1 MKIGLSTSVIQ
12 HGKTGVAQYVF
23 SLVKA
28 LLPYAQKHEFT
39 LFVLEDDLD
48 LFDFARYDMRLMPIS
63 EKFRPPVKDI
73 LWHHVEL
80 PRMARR
86 LGLDVLHIPSYRR
99 MIWQH
104 PCRLV
109 ATIHDLAPF
118 HVPNK
123 YDWRRMFYA
132 RTCVRRLVRR
142 QHEIIA
148 ISQTTA
154 HDINRFFQVP
164 LDSIN
169 VVYNGIDHD
178 HFNPGNRAE
187 ASRLVADRYG
197 LERPYF
203 IYVSRL
209 EHPAKNHVR
218 LITSFNTFK
227 ASCSLPWQLVFAGGD
242 WHGSEIIHAA
252 IRQSPFGTDIRSLGF
267 VPNEDIPLL
276 YRAAGACVYPS
287 LYEGFGLPPLEA
299 MACGCPVISSN
310 RGSLGEIVGD
320 AAIQLDPED
329 LKQWKLELTRIAAD
343 AALREQLRAKGLAH
357 AEQFDW
363 HKSAAGTLAVYQR
376 ALRQESG
383 YKLDRLPRKGQG
395 VPTAR
400 EEKPALLGR

>member
-28 LLPYAQKHEFT
+28 LLPYAHKHEFT
-39 LFVLEDDLD
+39 LFVLEQDAD
-48 LFDFARYDMRLMPIS
+48 LFEFARDDMRLVPVS
-63 EKFRPPVKDI
+63 EKFRPPIKDI
-73 LWHHVEL
+73 LWHQIEL
-80 PRMARR
+80 PRLARR
-86 LGLDVLHIPSYRR
+86 LNLDLLHIPSYRR

-118 HVPNK
+118 HVPHK

-148 ISQTTA
+148 ISHTTA
-154 HDINRFFQVP
+154 RDISHFFQIA

-169 VVYNGIDHD
+169 VVYNGIDHA
-178 HFNPGNRAE
+178 HFNAGDRSE
-187 ASRLVADRYG
+187 AQRLVSDRYG

-218 LITSFNTFK
+218 LVTAFNTFK
-227 ASCSLPWQLVFAGGD
+227 SSCSSPWQLVFAGGD

-252 IRQSPFGTDIRSLGF
+252 IRQSPFAGDIRSLGF
-267 VPNEDIPLL
+267 VPAEDIPLL

-299 MACGCPVISSN
+299 MACGCPVVSSN
-310 RGSLGEIVGD
+310 RGSLGEIVGE

-329 LKQWKLELTRIAAD
+329 LKAWKLALTRISSD
-343 AALREQLRAKGLAH
+343 ASLREQLRSKGLEH

-363 HKSAAGTLAVYQR
+363 RKSAAGTIAVYQR
-376 ALRQESG
+376 ALAHAPG
-383 YKLDRLPRKGQG
+383 YKLERLPRNTRPLQS
-395 VPTAR
+395 THQ
-400 EEKPALLGR
+400 EKPALLNH

>member
-1 MKIGLSTSVIQ
+1 MIAPGLMRVSLRAVAALFLERQ
-12 HGKTGVAQYVF
+12 H
-23 SLVKA
+23 
-28 LLPYAQKHEFT
+28 
-39 LFVLEDDLD
+39 LD
-48 LFDFARYDMRLMPIS
+48 
-63 EKFRPPVKDI
+63 RP
-73 LWHHVEL
+73 
-80 PRMARR
+80 RQRR
-86 LGLDVLHIPSYRR
+86 LTARNA
-99 MIWQH
+99 
-104 PCRLV
+104 V
-109 ATIHDLAPF
+109 ALAS
-118 HVPNK
+118 
-123 YDWRRMFYA
+123 D
-132 RTCVRRLVRR
+132 TGGI
-142 QHEIIA
+142 Q
-148 ISQTTA
+148 
-154 HDINRFFQVP
+154 

>member
-1 MKIGLSTSVIQ
+1 VKIGLSTSVIQ

-23 SLVKA
+23 SLAKA
-28 LLPYAQKHEFT
+28 LLPYAHKHEFT
-39 LFVLEDDLD
+39 FFVLEDDLD
-48 LFDFARYDMRLMPIS
+48 LFDFARYDMRLIPVP
-63 EKFRPPVKDI
+63 EKFRPPIKDI
-73 LWHHVEL
+73 LWHQIEL
-80 PRMARR
+80 PALARR
-86 LGLDVLHIPSYRR
+86 LGLDVLHVPSYRR

-104 PCRLV
+104 PCRMV

-118 HVPNK
+118 HVPHK
-123 YDWRRMFYA
+123 YDWPRMFYA

-154 HDINRFFQVP
+154 RDINRFFQVP
-164 LDSIN
+164 LDAIN
-169 VVYNGIDHD
+169 VVYNGIDHG

-227 ASCSLPWQLVFAGGD
+227 ASCSSPWQLVFAGGD
-242 WHGSEIIHAA
+242 WHGSEIVHAA
-252 IRQSPFGTDIRSLGF
+252 IRQSPFAADIRTLGF

-276 YRAAGACVYPS
+276 YRTAGACVYPS

-299 MACGCPVISSN
+299 MASGCPVISSN

-329 LKQWKLELTRIAAD
+329 LKQWKLELTRIASD
-343 AALREQLRAKGLAH
+343 PALREQLRSKGLAH

-363 HKSAAGTLAVYQR
+363 RKSAVATLGVYQR
-376 ALRQESG
+376 AMGHEPG
-383 YKLDRLPRKGQG
+383 YKLERLPRKAQRL
-395 VPTAR
+395 VSR
-400 EEKPALLGR
+400 EQKPALLGR